1 MKNIIMNDLDEV
13 IENLIYLPVNIPNPP
28 EGCIDGIE
36 EITDSMMKWDEFR
49 SCNLIPLAIDYR
61 EKDVIEWV
69 PQFIDR
75 FPKLK
80 SWLEEEV
87 FTKIG
92 FGRTLIIVTDPDEVN
107 SPHIDAAQET
117 FVDLLN
123 HKLRYVLQGNVS
135 DLVFISKD
143 SNTTVPEIDS
153 PYIMNGKWPHMMH
166 NTHNKRKYTLA
177 IGAPWEPSI
186 DDEQYRN
193 LIEDSYS
200 KFNKNYIGS
209 TDSELPVNW
218 KEMFEDY
225 DKNEANHIDAKD
237 FVNNVQKT

>member
-1 MKNIIMNDLDEV
+1 MKNIYMNSIDEI
-13 IENLIYLPVNIPNPP
+13 IENLIYLPLNICNPP
-28 EGCIDGIE
+28 KGCIDGIE
-36 EITDSMMKWDEFR
+36 EITDDMMKWDEFR

-92 FGRTLIIVTDPDEVN
+92 FGRTLIIVTDPDKTN
-107 SPHIDAAQET
+107 APHVDAAQET
-117 FVDLLN
+117 FIDVLN
-123 HKLRYVLQGNVS
+123 HKFRYVLQGNVS

-143 SNTTVPEIDS
+143 GNTTIPELDH

-166 NTHNKRKYTLA
+166 NTHSNRKYTLA

-186 DDEQYRN
+186 NDEQYRN
-193 LIEDSYS
+193 LIEDAYS

-209 TDSELPVNW
+209 FGSELPDNW
-218 KEMFEDY
+218 EEMFEDY
-225 DKNEANHIDAKD
+225 DKNKANHIDAKK
-237 FVNNVQKT
+237 FVDNR